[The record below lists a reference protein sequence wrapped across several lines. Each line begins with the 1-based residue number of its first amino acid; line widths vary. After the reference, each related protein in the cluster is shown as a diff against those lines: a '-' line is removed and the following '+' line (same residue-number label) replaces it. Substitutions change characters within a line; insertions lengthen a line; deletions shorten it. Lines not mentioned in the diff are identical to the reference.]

1 MRGGLLEATA
11 GRDRMEWRNS
21 ATSRTCFVI
30 VEESTT
36 NKIPLEPGPYFSTKG
51 PLTLSLPGTSTRST
65 LDPPSALHVCLFSI
79 MEVTVSKALPATS
92 WPRTEVFPESLTPH
106 TRTTR
111 PRRFLLV
118 HHQMRARVDAHQDAD
133 QHSVQLRVQT
143 IA

>member
-11 GRDRMEWRNS
+11 GRDKMEWRNS

-36 NKIPLEPGPYFSTKG
+36 NRIPLEPGPYFSTRG

-65 LDPPSALHVCLFSI
+65 LEPPSALHACLFSI
-79 MEVTVSKALPATS
+79 MDVTVSRALPATS
-92 WPRTEVFPESLTPH
+92 CPRTEVFPESLTPH

-111 PRRFLLV
+111 PRRF
-118 HHQMRARVDAHQDAD
+118 AGPPPDEGEGEDAHQDAD
-133 QHSVQLRVQT
+133 QHSVQLRIQT
-143 IA
+143 AA